1 MGVSE
6 EIASMDRYLKVVRDE
21 LAQDVDEDKL
31 RLRVY
36 QSIVV
41 TSDGMSMD
49 ELSWLISGLLMRLAK
64 SIQID

>member
-1 MGVSE
+1 MSE